1 MNYDGTSLSD
11 DPGAEKL
18 TFKQIIYWITMRQAC
33 QTRSR
38 CREVDIQT
46 NNILNYDETSLS
58 DDPGAEKLIFKQI
71 IYWIT
76 MRQACQTFQVQRSWH
91 SNK

>member
-1 MNYDGTSLSD
+1 MNYDGTSLSDDPGAEKLDIQTNNILNYDETSLSD

-33 QTRSR
+33 QT
-38 CREVDIQT
+38 I
-46 NNILNYDETSLS
+46 
-58 DDPGAEKLIFKQI
+58 
-71 IYWIT
+71 
-76 MRQACQTFQVQRSWH
+76 QVQRSWH